1 MESYRRDIKLSKYQ
15 DEILSL
21 AVLNN
26 GIIIPEDEL
35 YILHTGNSEK
45 RINKR
50 TVNVLLDY
58 EIISEESDGTFIFNE
73 KVYNFY
79 MNQQIYSVVKP
90 FYYEGVLIEPTNTKA
105 VKYAVSSEVFPF
117 INWNYCSFLDETSLN
132 GCSLVDVFKI
142 NNNYYKP
149 STKGCFKVLEI

>member
-1 MESYRRDIKLSKYQ
+1 MEGYKRDIKLSKYQ

-26 GIIIPEDEL
+26 GIIIPEEDL

-45 RINKR
+45 RVNKR
-50 TVNVLLDY
+50 TVNVLLDSD
-58 EIISEESDGTFIFNE
+58 IIREKEDGTFIFNE

-79 MNQQIYSVVKP
+79 MNQQIYSVIKP
-90 FYYEGVLIEPTNTKA
+90 FYYEGVLIEPIDMSVK
-105 VKYAVSSEVFPF
+105 KYAESSEVFPF
-117 INWNYCSFLDETSLN
+117 IDWNYCTFLDETSLN
-132 GCSLVDVFKI
+132 GCSLYTIFKI

-149 STKGCFKVLEI
+149 SAKGCFKVLEI